1 MIRLFNDTTNTWRLN
16 NVNSKGICRISGGRK
31 VDNVFQGV
39 SIAAP
44 SEGMIETAFDTK
56 QSNKLVTAYEGATSI
71 YYGKFDNMPNIG
83 TNGTNKDI
91 YLIAKDIRG
100 CRIKD
105 ITKQDVFI
113 FSYKIL
119 KGVLYMIMSVKDTC
133 EKFEITLHNAD
144 AKEDITTTFNLKSG
158 EVTNTVVTGTSEP
171 EMFRIRAFRPSRYTT
186 AVLYKKSEECNI
198 DTKVL
203 KDDKHVFFVYTSDD
217 DYSEAIG
224 KAVNDGYSAITLF
237 TTLEE
242 VINNDFGEYDDIV
255 TYLRSAFVQVNIVL
269 GGLPTPKIIKR

>member
-1 MIRLFNDTTNTWRLN
+1 MIKLFNDTTNTWRLN
-16 NVNSKGICRISGGRK
+16 TANSKGICRISGGRK

-39 SIAAP
+39 SISAP
-44 SEGMIETAFDTK
+44 SEGMIESAFETK

-133 EKFEITLHNAD
+133 EKFEITLHNAE
-144 AKEDITTTFNLKSG
+144 AKEDVTTTFDLKSG
-158 EVTNTVVTGTSEP
+158 TVTSNVVTGTSEP

-186 AVLYKKSEECNI
+186 AVLYNKADENNI
-198 DTKVL
+198 DAKIL
-203 KDDKHVFFVYTSDD
+203 KDDKHAFFVYTSDD
-217 DYSEAIG
+217 DYGTAIA
-224 KAVNDGYSAITLF
+224 KAVDDGYSAITLF

-255 TYLRSAFVQVNIVL
+255 TYLRSAFAQVNIVL